1 MDEVVDE
8 VGQIE
13 VILPYDEPELSDTID
28 DEMDDLVL
36 DNILD
41 EVDDELVQ
49 FDEPLYL
56 VVRQEIEVFDQKIQY
71 LEAPFTML
79 DEEVVQLITVAVLLE
94 QDEQEVD
101 EIEVVDELETTE
113 QIDQDEDD
121 EVLEVVQLAETEAPE
136 QSSSL
141 MYETQQPQAEP

>member
-8 VGQIE
+8 VGQSE
-13 VILPYDEPELSDTID
+13 LILPYDEPELSDTID

-41 EVDDELVQ
+41 EVGDELER
-49 FDEPLYL
+49 FDEPLCL
-56 VVRQEIEVFDQKIQY
+56 VARQEIEAFDQKIQY

-79 DEEVVQLITVAVLLE
+79 DEEVALLITVVVLLE

-101 EIEVVDELETTE
+101 EIEVVDELETME
-113 QIDQDEDD
+113 QIDQG
-121 EVLEVVQLAETEAPE
+121 EVVVVREVVQLAETEVLE
-136 QSSSL
+136 L
-141 MYETQQPQAEP
+141 